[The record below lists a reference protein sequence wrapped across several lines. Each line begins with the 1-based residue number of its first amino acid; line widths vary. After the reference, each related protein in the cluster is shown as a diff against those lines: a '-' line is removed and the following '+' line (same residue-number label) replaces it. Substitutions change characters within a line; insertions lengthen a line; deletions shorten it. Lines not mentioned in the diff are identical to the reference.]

1 MVEAEHVGDEKIVFT
16 NPWLLM
22 PSELGD
28 GGADVAAE
36 NLIHMPDIK
45 GLQSVVERVVTVGYW
60 LAIFPTTAVHC
71 SSE

>member
-1 MVEAEHVGDEKIVFT
+1 MVEAEHVGDENIVIT

-28 GGADVAAE
+28 GGAEVAVE
-36 NLIHMPDIK
+36 NLIHMPGKK
-45 GLQSVVERVVTVGYW
+45 GLHSVERVVTLGYW
-60 LAIFPTTAVHC
+60 LAIFWTTAVHC